1 MICLRGFQAFHFENF
16 PSASTK
22 FDSNRTQTVIFNL
35 IPRNPWK
42 NIIHTFYFHIFHV
55 QPKFEF
61 FLTGSLAFTVGGD
74 TVISSLTPK
83 KRYYFNLCRVF
94 YKDLFSVSVRGLFKL
109 SNAFSFCNFVYWFS
123 I

>member
-1 MICLRGFQAFHFENF
+1 MFRTFLLETYEKIRSTNFTTTFFHF
-16 PSASTK
+16 
-22 FDSNRTQTVIFNL
+22 
-35 IPRNPWK
+35 
-42 NIIHTFYFHIFHV
+42 

-61 FLTGSLAFTVGGD
+61 FSTGSPAFTVGGD
-74 TVISSLTPK
+74 TVISSLTPE
-83 KRYYFNLCRVF
+83 KRYYFDLCRIF